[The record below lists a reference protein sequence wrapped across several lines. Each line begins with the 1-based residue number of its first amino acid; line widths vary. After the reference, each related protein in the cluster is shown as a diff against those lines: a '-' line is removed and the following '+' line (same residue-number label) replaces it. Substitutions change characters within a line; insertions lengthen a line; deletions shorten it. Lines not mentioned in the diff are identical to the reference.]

1 LRVRLSRFPGSLVA
15 VVGVMALACGASSK
29 GGVNAH
35 GGSPDDDGGGGL
47 ADATPSSDAT
57 PSDATL
63 RREAG
68 PPPADPCVDAGT
80 CPPGVWIDV
89 TPSNVDLVDA
99 LDCSNFGTQSVQ
111 ADPLMPGVFY
121 AQFMCQGIWKST
133 DYGLTWTGPINT
145 GKSGTAAGDAA
156 GGITLP
162 PSGGATEPPVI
173 YSAGIRGNGTGFW
186 KSTNGGV
193 DWTNYVVGAAG
204 SRQDYYPPI
213 VDPYDADHLLMAG
226 HEQDVLVQSTDG
238 GQTWT
243 PVTIA
248 SGMDEPGGTGAI
260 FFLDTGTA
268 TTTRGTWLWM
278 AQQSG
283 GTYGTWKT
291 TNSGGAWQQVD
302 KNEHPH
308 GSSQIYQPDT
318 TGVVFMAGAYSA
330 LGWGVLRSADYG
342 QTWAHLGGTGN
353 ETLVFGLAKNVY
365 AMYGWAIGE
374 GQTVAP
380 GLEIAAQPGT
390 GTWTATATPAGMTQG
405 PAQAAVTSDGTHSI
419 AVAACWNAGLW
430 RYMEP

>member
-1 LRVRLSRFPGSLVA
+1 
-15 VVGVMALACGASSK
+15 
-29 GGVNAH
+29 
-35 GGSPDDDGGGGL
+35 
-47 ADATPSSDAT
+47 
-57 PSDATL
+57 
-63 RREAG
+63 
-68 PPPADPCVDAGT
+68 
-80 CPPGVWIDV
+80 
-89 TPSNVDLVDA
+89 
-99 LDCSNFGTQSVQ
+99 
-111 ADPLMPGVFY
+111 
-121 AQFMCQGIWKST
+121 
-133 DYGLTWTGPINT
+133 
-145 GKSGTAAGDAA
+145 
-156 GGITLP
+156 
-162 PSGGATEPPVI
+162 
-173 YSAGIRGNGTGFW
+173 
-186 KSTNGGV
+186 
-193 DWTNYVVGAAG
+193 
-204 SRQDYYPPI
+204 
-213 VDPYDADHLLMAG
+213 
-226 HEQDVLVQSTDG
+226 
-238 GQTWT
+238 
-243 PVTIA
+243 
-248 SGMDEPGGTGAI
+248 MDEPGGTGAI